1 MFVRRVTPERPE
13 HEKLTSTFPI
23 HIHIHLV
30 NPNQHR
36 VNVEE
41 WMGKKGSWD
50 NTYEG
55 TGLSQ
60 SPHTASAIAHTGL
73 TFIFYNLRD
82 FRRGR
87 RGVESAG
94 GAGAGQGE

>member
-36 VNVEE
+36 VNIEE

-55 TGLSQ
+55 TGFPNHHTPPLQ
-60 SPHTASAIAHTGL
+60 SPI
-73 TFIFYNLRD
+73 RD
-82 FRRGR
+82 
-87 RGVESAG
+87 
-94 GAGAGQGE
+94 